1 MAEIA
6 NRTVDFVFCFLKL
19 IQKKKRERE
28 KMPLLTLGITGYL
41 EQMKATLTV
50 PQSFTWG
57 GKAGKET
64 WMAWCVSLDY
74 PDHS

>member
-1 MAEIA
+1 
-6 NRTVDFVFCFLKL
+6 
-19 IQKKKRERE
+19 
-28 KMPLLTLGITGYL
+28 MPLLTLGITGYL